1 MPPLQVPLVIISIGV
16 HLLCTCGI
24 SSLPHK
30 AFEENVATMCTQ
42 LTVNYSERV
51 NNSLLAFFSVHCL
64 CLMYMQ
70 RKLLV
75 EKRVVLDDIPNAERK
90 SDRLLATLPPRS
102 PTIQRDENSP
112 GLTKL
117 RTSKS
122 EYNVSRSKS
131 STLMH
136 GAEPQPARANRLATS
151 ISVGNSLST
160 HPRSANSDVF
170 GSWKVH
176 DINEA
181 REPRNVNSFTEPVR
195 VNANERMYVATST
208 LGRVNSAVTSSSQ
221 QARIGAY
228 SAAAGQQVGTGHTR
242 TDRDQRKR
250 VTVNADSTRSVG
262 HGARPHSG
270 PPKLSHQP
278 MQVKDTECSDSMGA
292 QYEPGNVR
300 HLVQTFQSAFRPV
313 TTPECGDTAVE
324 QTSVRAGSRPAVES
338 RQLSAARYRLQTA
351 EKQSHRQTGGDT
363 TQEQR
368 WPSSQRSLQP
378 LPPRTETNVNVCVVR
393 PATGRTLPRPP
404 TPDPSQSLA
413 TCRPSEPFAQ
423 ELPNQVE
430 QSDPR
435 SSNKVSK
442 LWQAYGCL

>member
-1 MPPLQVPLVIISIGV
+1 
-16 HLLCTCGI
+16 
-24 SSLPHK
+24 
-30 AFEENVATMCTQ
+30 
-42 LTVNYSERV
+42 
-51 NNSLLAFFSVHCL
+51 
-64 CLMYMQ
+64 MQ

-75 EKRVVLDDIPNAERK
+75 EKRVVLDDIPNADRK

-102 PTIQRDENSP
+102 PTIQRDEDSP
-112 GLTKL
+112 SLLKL

-131 STLMH
+131 SVLTH
-136 GAEPQPARANRLATS
+136 GAGPQPARANRLATS

-160 HPRSANSDVF
+160 NPRPANSDVF

-181 REPRNVNSFTEPVR
+181 RKPRNVNSFQEPGK
-195 VNANERMYVATST
+195 VNANERMYVTTST

-228 SAAAGQQVGTGHTR
+228 SAAVGQQVGTGQTR

-250 VTVNADSTRSVG
+250 VTADSTRSVS

-313 TTPECGDTAVE
+313 TTPECGDTAVD
-324 QTSVRAGSRPAVES
+324 QTSVRTGSRPAAES
-338 RQLSAARYRLQTA
+338 QQLSTARDRLQTA
-351 EKQSHRQTGGDT
+351 DRQYRRQTGGDP

-368 WPSSQRSLQP
+368 WPSSQRSLHP

-393 PATGRTLPRPP
+393 PATGRTLPQPP
-404 TPDPSQSLA
+404 TPDPSQSLV
-413 TCRPSEPFAQ
+413 TCRPSEPSAQ
-423 ELPNQVE
+423 ELPSHVE